1 MEAKSNHM
9 IKRICALLLIST
21 LSACTV
27 TEVIEQN
34 PHRTTMVATG
44 DLSFLSDQTR
54 NFAWHPTLAK
64 VIADERVDSDT
75 VTKNMQVSLQK
86 VMEAKGYR
94 LVSNQ
99 DSPAFLVG
107 FGLALGSDMSDSEIL
122 NKAGLVPGL
131 STLGVDMDKYE
142 KGSVLV
148 ALFNPKLPQ
157 PVWRALGQ
165 GFTDFEKD
173 GAERQQGFD
182 SFIATMLMA
191 IPAI

>member
-1 MEAKSNHM
+1 M
-9 IKRICALLLIST
+9 IKQICALLLIST

-27 TEVIEQN
+27 SEVMV
-34 PHRTTMVATG
+34 PTSHRTTMVATG
-44 DLSFLSDQTR
+44 DLGFLSPQTR
-54 NFAWHPTLAK
+54 DFAWHPTLAK
-64 VIADERVDSDT
+64 VIADDRVDNDT
-75 VTKNMQVSLQK
+75 VIKNMQFSLKK

-99 DSPAFLVG
+99 YSPALLVG
-107 FGLALGSDMSDSEIL
+107 FGVALSSDMSDSEIL

-131 STLGVDMDKYE
+131 STFGVDMEKYE

-148 ALFNPKLPQ
+148 ALFNPKFPE

-173 GAERQQGFD
+173 GAERQQGVNDFV
-182 SFIATMLMA
+182 SIML
-191 IPAI
+191 ISVPAI

>member
-1 MEAKSNHM
+1 MEANSNHM
-9 IKRICALLLIST
+9 MKKICALLLIST

-27 TEVIEQN
+27 TDVIEQN
-34 PHRTTMVATG
+34 PQRTTVVATG
-44 DLSFLSDQTR
+44 DLSFLSVQTR
-54 NFAWHPTLAK
+54 DFTWHPTLAK
-64 VIADERVDSDT
+64 VIANDRVDNDT
-75 VTKNMQVSLQK
+75 VIQNMQLSLKK
-86 VMEAKGYR
+86 VLEAKGYR

-122 NKAGLVPGL
+122 NKVGLVPGL
-131 STLGVDMDKYE
+131 STLGVDMNKYE

-148 ALFNPKLPQ
+148 ALFNPKFPE
-157 PVWRALGQ
+157 PIWRSLGQ

-182 SFIATMLMA
+182 DFISTMLMVVPT
-191 IPAI
+191 I